1 MEHTTRLSLL
11 NGRAGNQLDFEA
23 LYNIQCT
30 LYNTG
35 CTIYNVYL
43 VGEIQQRERAGK
55 PQATFIPD
63 LEKDKTEEGHIVGGG
78 RREGLLG
85 RGRGGGRREARGEVE
100 ASLRS

>member
-1 MEHTTRLSLL
+1 MYIVHYRL
-11 NGRAGNQLDFEA
+11 F
-23 LYNIQCT
+23 NIQCMSGWR
-30 LYNTG
+30 NPA
-35 CTIYNVYL
+35 
-43 VGEIQQRERAGK
+43 ERERAGK